1 MLTLIIRKEIL
12 HNILSLRFIIALLLF
27 FILIMGSISMMA
39 ANYRKQL
46 SDYSEG
52 RIGMEQRLKQAKDL
66 REVQTMGLS
75 AEKRPSALSVFSIGL
90 EKEMTRSATVHMW
103 QETQV
108 GGSKYANPLFLL
120 YQTPDVAYIVNIVIS
135 LLAILFVF
143 DTISGEKE
151 EGTLKLMLSN
161 SVPRDAILLGKWI
174 GGFLSLIIP
183 FLLAFFGGWVV
194 TYLLAPLSLRGDQGL
209 KLLGFLITSLLYI
222 SVFFGLGMFISTL
235 THRPGT
241 SLMVALFAW
250 VILVLTIP
258 NVTPI
263 IARQI
268 EPTPSTGK
276 MAGEQQAIR
285 REELEAAREEIRE
298 KQLWGDRDRVEKR
311 YEEAQKRIQKRW
323 ERVLAFNRKKLDGQ
337 ADLAVILSRISPS
350 AAYVYGATHITGT
363 GIADFRALRQDI
375 KRFMREYE
383 DTIRKIREERR
394 KQTKDIE
401 DEAQKQQIMNAKVE
415 IEQLPKFR
423 SHARNFNECINS
435 SLIDLVLLVIFN
447 VLFFLGAFLKFMRYD
462 VT

>member
-1 MLTLIIRKEIL
+1 MLTLIVRKEVL
-12 HNILSLRFIIALLLF
+12 NNILSLRFIVTLLLF

-39 ANYRKQL
+39 ANYQKQL
-46 SDYSEG
+46 TDYSEG
-52 RIGMEQRLKQAKDL
+52 QIGTEQRLKQAKDL
-66 REVQTMGLS
+66 TEVQMMGLS
-75 AEKRPSALSVFSIGL
+75 AEKRPTELSVFSIGL
-90 EKEMTRSATVHMW
+90 EKQMTRSATVNLW
-103 QETQV
+103 QEAQA

-120 YQTPDVAYIVNIVIS
+120 YQTPDVTYIVNIVIS
-135 LLAILFVF
+135 ILAILFVF

-161 SVPRDAILLGKWI
+161 AIPRDSILLGKWI
-174 GGFLSLIIP
+174 GGFVSLIVP
-183 FLLAFFGGWVV
+183 FLLAFFGGLAI
-194 TYLLAPLSLRGDQGL
+194 TTLFAPLALEGDQWL
-209 KLLGFLITSLLYI
+209 KLLGFLITSLLHI
-222 SVFFGLGMFISTL
+222 SAFFGLGMFISTL
-235 THRPGT
+235 TRRSGT

-268 EPTPSTGK
+268 QPAPSTGK
-276 MAGEQQAIR
+276 MVGERQAIT
-285 REELEAAREEIRE
+285 REEIQAAQEEIRE
-298 KQLWGDRDRVEKR
+298 KQLWGDQDKVQER
-311 YEEAQKRIQKRW
+311 YEEARKRIQKRW
-323 ERVLAFNRKKLDGQ
+323 ERVLDFNRKKINGQ

-350 AAYVYGATHITGT
+350 AAYVYAATQITGT

-375 KRFMREYE
+375 KRFGGEYE
-383 DTIRKIREERR
+383 DTMRRIREERR

-401 DEAQKQQIMNAKVE
+401 DQAQRQQIMNAKVD

-423 SHARNFNECINS
+423 FHERSFSECINS